1 MPPGRP
7 PEVVR
12 ERTDEVGAGRVSCAV
27 IFDRELT
34 REEIAR
40 FYLVESAGRPAPMDF
55 ELAGR
60 VIAWECRRDDEARWR
75 LALEI
80 FLVKSFRAED
90 GERRPRRAGREPV
103 RIDES

>member
-1 MPPGRP
+1 MASGQP

-12 ERTDEVGAGRVSCAV
+12 ERSDGVAGGLVSCAV

-34 REEIAR
+34 RDEIAG
-40 FYLVESAGRPAPMDF
+40 FYMVESDSRPAPMDF

-60 VIAWECRRDDEARWR
+60 VIAWECRREEEARWR

-80 FLVKSFRAED
+80 FLVKSFRGDAEK
-90 GERRPRRAGREPV
+90 RRPSRPSIFRA
-103 RIDES
+103 DER